1 MKVVF
6 VEFEA
11 VAPGIF
17 CVETADLCE
26 RGVVCDFDA
35 ASEQGVPQFVKV
47 SGNEGGMGFL
57 GGAEIVLDADVELLG
72 AAFEPAAASCAERL
86 RFFNFSHAEK
96 SAIEIAG
103 GGLAAFGSS
112 DLDVIESRDSKLH
125 IW

>member
-17 CVETADLCE
+17 CVETADLWE
-26 RGVVCDFDA
+26 RGVVGDFDA

-57 GGAEIVLDADVELLG
+57 GGAEKQTQIARMLIDFACVVALADPLEANGSTRLLWT
-72 AAFEPAAASCAERL
+72 ASCL
-86 RFFNFSHAEK
+86 
-96 SAIEIAG
+96 EIA
-103 GGLAAFGSS
+103 
-112 DLDVIESRDSKLH
+112 
-125 IW
+125 